1 MTVKRRFDYD
11 LMRVL
16 SMFGVVYL
24 HTAAGALRH
33 PENAAVWHFSNL
45 ITALATTAVPLF
57 FMLSGALLLSR
68 PETADPGVVLKKRLP
83 KILLPLLAWSGLIIL
98 LTARGD
104 PAGAASLLGNLLH
117 NPVVVPYWFLYA
129 LVPMY
134 LLAPLLKEMADGLTP
149 VLWRYLLGLWFV
161 LVLGLRTLRA
171 FLPEGIWRTALT
183 EHGSFNLIFVG
194 GYLGYFLL
202 GAALERMEHLPS
214 RRTLWAAA
222 GILYI
227 LIAAGTAWRTYSS
240 GVYDETFK
248 SYLNPFAAL
257 FSVVLFLLARSYLS
271 QRESGRVLTYFSG
284 ISFGVYLAHPKA
296 INLMQHLWYV
306 LLHDTVDTIPDQ
318 VLLYLAILAGCVV
331 GVSIAAS
338 IPVVC
343 YLLTGQRFS
352 AARRESSLLA
362 LFRPAQN
369 RNN

>member
-57 FMLSGALLLSR
+57 FMLSGALLLAR
-68 PETADPGVVLKKRLP
+68 PETANPGTVLKKRLP

-104 PAGAASLLGNLLH
+104 PAGAASQLANLLH

-134 LLAPLLKEMADGLTP
+134 LLAPLLKKMTDGLTP

-171 FLPEGIWRTALT
+171 FLPEGVWRTALT
-183 EHGSFNLIFVG
+183 EHGSFNLVFVG

-202 GAALERMEHLPS
+202 GAALERMERLPS

-222 GILYI
+222 GGLYV
-227 LIAAGTAWRTYSS
+227 LIAAGTA
-240 GVYDETFK
+240 
-248 SYLNPFAAL
+248 
-257 FSVVLFLLARSYLS
+257 
-271 QRESGRVLTYFSG
+271 
-284 ISFGVYLAHPKA
+284 
-296 INLMQHLWYV
+296 
-306 LLHDTVDTIPDQ
+306 
-318 VLLYLAILAGCVV
+318 
-331 GVSIAAS
+331 
-338 IPVVC
+338 
-343 YLLTGQRFS
+343 
-352 AARRESSLLA
+352 
-362 LFRPAQN
+362 
-369 RNN
+369 